1 MPCNRNHSKSNW
13 VTIRVLKKD
22 GIGTKKKKFCD
33 EMMGYSMSSK
43 PEVLF
48 CGDIPI
54 GEELP
59 KSYQPLGGEKNGL

>member
-1 MPCNRNHSKSNW
+1 MTCDRKHSKFYW
-13 VTIRVLKKD
+13 VTIRVLKKN

-33 EMMGYSMSSK
+33 HIEGYSMSGN
-43 PEVLF
+43 PAILF

-59 KSYQPLGGEKNGL
+59 KSYQPLGGLN